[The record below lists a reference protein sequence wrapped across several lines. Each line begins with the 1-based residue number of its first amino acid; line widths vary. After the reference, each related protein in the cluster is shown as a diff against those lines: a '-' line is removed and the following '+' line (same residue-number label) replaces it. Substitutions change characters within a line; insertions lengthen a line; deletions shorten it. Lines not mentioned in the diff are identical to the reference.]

1 MLFWVKIITDVA
13 NIGLGCIILYTG
25 YHIFSSFR
33 LSLQQKSA
41 RLFVAAALLF
51 TIHEI
56 LFLAPEQTLAIRI
69 AHEILQTGFVACLC
83 LAMTS
88 IARSQK
94 TELTD
99 LHRLAEI
106 DHLTDLQN
114 LSAFRRQAL
123 HSIKHRHNGRPSA
136 MDAYGPVAV
145 LMIDIDFFKSYN
157 DSFGHEEGNVAL
169 QTVARVIRDATRQND
184 MVGRYGGEEFIA
196 LLLSSPRD
204 AVMTAERIRAK
215 VEAECSPEF
224 TPSLQR
230 QLTVSVGVALS
241 TIEQCTLPSDELLD
255 ELVKVADYE
264 LYRAKR
270 SGRNCISASVDMEAL
285 PALGV

>member
-1 MLFWVKIITDVA
+1 MLFWVKIVTDIA

-56 LFLAPEQTLAIRI
+56 LFLIPEQTHTIRI
-69 AHEILQTGFVACLC
+69 AHEILQTGFIACLC

-99 LHRLAEI
+99 LYRLAEI
-106 DHLTDLQN
+106 DHLTNLQN
-114 LSAFRRQAL
+114 LSAFRRLAL
-123 HSIKHRHNGRPSA
+123 QTLNHRNDDRRKAAPDCH
-136 MDAYGPVAV
+136 PVAV
-145 LMIDIDFFKSYN
+145 LMIDIDSFKGYN
-157 DSFGHEEGNVAL
+157 DTYGHEEGNVAL
-169 QTVARVIRDATRQND
+169 QAVAGVIRQTARREDI
-184 MVGRYGGEEFIA
+184 VGRYGGEEFIA
-196 LLLSSPRD
+196 LLLLSAPE
-204 AVMTAERIRAK
+204 AVAMAERIRESI
-215 VEAECSPEF
+215 EAQCMPECNEA
-224 TPSLQR
+224 LHR
-230 QLTVSVGVALS
+230 QVTASIGVALS
-241 TIEQCTLPSDELLD
+241 TPEQCDLPPDELLD
-255 ELVKVADYE
+255 QLVKVADYE

-270 SGRNCISASVDMEAL
+270 SGRNCISASVDLEMAL
-285 PALGV
+285 SS